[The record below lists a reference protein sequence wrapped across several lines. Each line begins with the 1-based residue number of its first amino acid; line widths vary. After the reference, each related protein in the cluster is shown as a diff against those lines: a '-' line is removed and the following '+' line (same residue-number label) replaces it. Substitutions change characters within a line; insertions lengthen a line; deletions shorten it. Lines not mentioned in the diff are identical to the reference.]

1 MAKTRL
7 SLITALA
14 IAALS
19 LLLILARWSLAG
31 SDPFATSGGT
41 PWRVTLVAVGETES
55 ADTGG
60 TSLQPVRGANVWQWI
75 SLHALPPA
83 EQRLVTFLL
92 LLPVGGLIVGVYRTV
107 IGVPTF
113 GTFTPALLGVAF
125 LDWNALPFGL
135 GIVFVTVL
143 VGWGLRRA
151 LDHYHLLIVPRL
163 GILLTLIV
171 SFLLLVVVA
180 TSWFGMPASQYIAL
194 FPLVIL
200 THMVER
206 FGTLE
211 CDEGTPASFKA
222 LLGTF
227 LVAVTIS
234 LALGPEVVAAT
245 LLSYP
250 ELLGLVVA
258 AHFVLG
264 RYTGYRLTELFR
276 FQGLAQ
282 DGPPPGGDA

>member
-1 MAKTRL
+1 MV
-7 SLITALA
+7 TALA

-31 SDPFATSGGT
+31 SDPFAPSGGT
-41 PWRVTLVAVGETES
+41 SWQVTLVAVGETES

-60 TSLQPVRGANVWQWI
+60 TSLRPVRGTSLWQWI

-83 EQRLVTFLL
+83 EQRLATFLL

-151 LDHYHLLIVPRL
+151 LDHYHLLMVPRL
-163 GILLTLIV
+163 GILLTMIV
-171 SFLLLVVVA
+171 SFLLLLVVA
-180 TSWFGMPASQYIAL
+180 SSWFGVPASRYIAL

-245 LLSYP
+245 MLSYP

>member
-1 MAKTRL
+1 MGRGL
-7 SLITALA
+7 HVSLEIQSVAWLA
-14 IAALS
+14 AFDNRPTVPTPS
-19 LLLILARWSLAG
+19 TPQYGYLIS
-31 SDPFATSGGT
+31 
-41 PWRVTLVAVGETES
+41 
-55 ADTGG
+55 
-60 TSLQPVRGANVWQWI
+60 
-75 SLHALPPA
+75 
-83 EQRLVTFLL
+83 
-92 LLPVGGLIVGVYRTV
+92 LPVGCLFVGVYLTV

-151 LDHYHLLIVPRL
+151 LDHYHLLMVPRL
-163 GILLTLIV
+163 GILLTMIV
-171 SFLLLVVVA
+171 SFLLLLVVA
-180 TSWFGMPASQYIAL
+180 SSWFGVPASRYIAL

-200 THMVER
+200 THLR
-206 FGTLE
+206 DPFGTLE

-245 LLSYP
+245 ML
-250 ELLGLVVA
+250 
-258 AHFVLG
+258 
-264 RYTGYRLTELFR
+264 
-276 FQGLAQ
+276 
-282 DGPPPGGDA
+282 